1 MKREKYLWLTRYNLC
16 RVEDSK
22 DAVEQQNARKDKHVE
37 SGQMVARS
45 LHGENAS
52 KSNHDGSC

>member
-22 DAVEQQNARKDKHVE
+22 DAVEQQSARKASMLNRDKW
-37 SGQMVARS
+37 
-45 LHGENAS
+45 
-52 KSNHDGSC
+52 